1 MPVIY
6 SNCYAVVRVTAPV
19 FPSLLFPSDRSVNHE
34 AAAWNSQGGTCPSPS
49 SQQNLLV
56 SVCPSTDGWRTAS
69 DGGRFWF
76 PQSVTN
82 RQMHSAASS
91 GAAEPTGSA
100 DEIVK
105 NNPPRIVSHS
115 SFHCSQ
121 NAPPADKVDWSLLN
135 NLAYMNVRIAEH
147 LGSLASVEGKRI
159 TAQPSLPPDK
169 QFYLANVCLGD
180 IFSWSKT
187 LKNNLLSRS
196 F

>member
-1 MPVIY
+1 MMNVMIRTGWNIYTCQIRSIIICRKEISIQTTFMPVIY
-6 SNCYAVVRVTAPV
+6 SNCSAVVRVTAPV

-49 SQQNLLV
+49 SQQTLLV

-76 PQSVTN
+76 PQTVTN

-115 SFHCSQ
+115 SFHCSE

-135 NLAYMNVRIAEH
+135 NLAYVNVRMSTWA
-147 LGSLASVEGKRI
+147 V
-159 TAQPSLPPDK
+159 
-169 QFYLANVCLGD
+169 
-180 IFSWSKT
+180 
-187 LKNNLLSRS
+187 
-196 F
+196 